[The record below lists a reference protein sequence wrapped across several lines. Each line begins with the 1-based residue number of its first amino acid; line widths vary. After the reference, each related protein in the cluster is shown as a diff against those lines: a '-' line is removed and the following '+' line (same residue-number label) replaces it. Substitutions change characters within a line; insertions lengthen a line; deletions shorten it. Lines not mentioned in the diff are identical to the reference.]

1 MSIISDDIKEVVS
14 ALEGKNK
21 NDKLR
26 VLTFLL
32 GKELA
37 SEEERMIEFVK
48 DALDAARILE
58 KFGFNPDTF
67 RSEQ

>member
-1 MSIISDDIKEVVS
+1 MSIIFDDIKEVVS

-21 NDKLR
+21 NDRLR

-48 DALDAARILE
+48 DALNAAIILE